1 MRGGL
6 GGCLFY
12 EYEGM
17 KGHELWEVREDG
29 GCWYIP
35 VVDNEVRIRF

>member
-17 KGHELWEVREDG
+17 EGHELWEGRMG
-29 GCWYIP
+29 GVGIYPLLLIMK
-35 VVDNEVRIRF
+35 